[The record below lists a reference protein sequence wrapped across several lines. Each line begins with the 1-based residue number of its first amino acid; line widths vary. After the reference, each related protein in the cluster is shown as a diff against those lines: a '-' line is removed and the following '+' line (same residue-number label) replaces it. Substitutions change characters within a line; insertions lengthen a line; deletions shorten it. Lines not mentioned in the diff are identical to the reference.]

1 MLVGRCV
8 PNNNWSSALIGRCAL
23 ISRPD
28 STVGGKLT
36 NHSYLSTCR
45 IFSRDAARVS
55 IVLAAIFA
63 SLRISIILLRCFH
76 LRTFKTSVHIISDAK
91 TASSCI
97 QYCVWW
103 ENANFNANKRNGPSS
118 SCFHFS
124 IEGTC
129 QLLVRFDLS

>member
-1 MLVGRCV
+1 M
-8 PNNNWSSALIGRCAL
+8 
-23 ISRPD
+23 
-28 STVGGKLT
+28 
-36 NHSYLSTCR
+36 
-45 IFSRDAARVS
+45 S

-63 SLRISIILLRCFH
+63 SMRISIILLRCFH

-97 QYCVWW
+97 HYCVLWK
-103 ENANFNANKRNGPSS
+103 NANFNANKRNDPSS

-129 QLLVRFDLS
+129 QLSVRFDLS